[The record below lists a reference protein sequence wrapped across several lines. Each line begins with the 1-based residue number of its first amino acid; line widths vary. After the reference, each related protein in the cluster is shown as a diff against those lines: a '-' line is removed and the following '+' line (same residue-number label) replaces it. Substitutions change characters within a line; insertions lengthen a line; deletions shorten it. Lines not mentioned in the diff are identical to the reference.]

1 MPNLYKRTL
10 GKRKYHD
17 FSKEDLEK
25 ALREIRSKKMSMVE
39 AAEHYNIS
47 KSTLWRKLKNLH
59 MKKHGGQ
66 TVLTKMEEDNIS
78 EIILFAADW
87 GYPLSRL
94 HTMRIHMRMF
104 PNLRHVLI
112 FVRVDLDAN
121 IHTMCD

>member
-87 GYPLSRL
+87 GYPLEKDDV
-94 HTMRIHMRMF
+94 
-104 PNLRHVLI
+104 NDLI
-112 FVRVDLDAN
+112 QSYLDRKGTKMKG
-121 IHTMCD
+121 IFRQ

>member
-25 ALREIRSKKMSMVE
+25 ALREIRSKKMSVVE
-39 AAEHYNIS
+39 AAEHYIS

-66 TVLTKMEEDNIS
+66 TVKK
-78 EIILFAADW
+78 
-87 GYPLSRL
+87 
-94 HTMRIHMRMF
+94 TM
-104 PNLRHVLI
+104 
-112 FVRVDLDAN
+112 
-121 IHTMCD
+121 